1 MLVVGCW
8 LWVVGSIVQSNQQ
21 PTTNN
26 QQPTTQNRQPTT
38 YTPQSYFAS
47 FLTVVNTFSH
57 LFPEKYFLSFVIPPF
72 HLRIVTTLII
82 NGLSKVELW
91 VEYGWNYMKFHPY
104 STHNSTLDKSLS
116 IKDITMQGWKG
127 GITNNKKYFSEKRQ
141 EKVLTTVK
149 NYTK

>member
-26 QQPTTQNRQPTT
+26 QQPTTQNRQPITNNLQPTT
-38 YTPQSYFAS
+38 NNLQPTTNTPQSYFAL
-47 FLTVVNTFSH
+47 FLTDINTFSH

-82 NGLSKVELW
+82 NGLSKVELQ
-91 VEYGWNYMKFHPY
+91 VELGWNYMKFHPY
-104 STHNSTLDKSLS
+104 STHNSTTSNTLTLKH
-116 IKDITMQGWKG
+116 ITHRGWKG
-127 GITNNKKYFSEKRQ
+127 GTSFA
-141 EKVLTTVK
+141 
-149 NYTK
+149 

>member
-8 LWVVGSIVQSNQQ
+8 LWVVGSIVQSNHQ

-82 NGLSKVELW
+82 NGLSKVELQ
-91 VEYGWNYMKFHPY
+91 VELGWNYMKFHPY
-104 STHNSTLDKSLS
+104 STHNSTTPNTLTLNT
-116 IKDITMQGWKG
+116 IIYARWKG
-127 GITNNKKYFSEKRQ
+127 GITNEKKYFMRIIAEK
-141 EKVLTTVK
+141 L
-149 NYTK
+149 